1 MANTNNNHTILNNS
15 TVNNS
20 TTINNNTTT
29 FYSLEPAIVSGIN
42 ITLSISYILIF
53 VMVMLFVLIFTS
65 LSPVRKQMKSNQ
77 FKMIMLVFLLCI
89 LQCCALVSRLCYDSL
104 NLNMVLRL
112 DHFVQTHYGNDSE
125 IINQFQAIYSYN
137 NSIVSLEQAGIDF
150 STYIAMSFFGSL
162 EPLCVLM
169 NSVVM
174 LVVMCFVGNVFLTTV
189 RVSSGLVHSKTI
201 RRVTTLV
208 NIMTLISA
216 VALTLLIFTT
226 FFFIFFSRLNLI
238 GEFYIYFLIVAYV
251 VFVFQILLQ
260 LVVSNATAASV
271 LKTITKLTQSE
282 NKARS
287 RRPIIKVMILQAGLV
302 LCALL
307 QIVAVGCAV
316 GLYEWIY
323 LTLFY
328 AFINSFGILLF
339 ACVSIALYHPIFTD
353 TAKVFSELNH
363 KHLNAPSI
371 VRDQDLGDNG
381 SEASGSSLRR
391 VHSNVQM
398 MNTTETRTSVS
409 TSQKKQE
416 LAPTSNTTCSPQ
428 TPGVSS
434 LTGNEEHSVNICNV

>member
-1 MANTNNNHTILNNS
+1 MQRYHPLLLKSISDLVVHPPRSGHDQHHSTLRDMFSSSSLHSLFATAAMANTNNNHTILNNS

-260 LVVSNATAASV
+260 LVVSNVSIV
-271 LKTITKLTQSE
+271 LEKDKHGET
-282 NKARS
+282 
-287 RRPIIKVMILQAGLV
+287 VYGM
-302 LCALL
+302 
-307 QIVAVGCAV
+307 
-316 GLYEWIY
+316 
-323 LTLFY
+323 
-328 AFINSFGILLF
+328 ILLF
-339 ACVSIALYHPIFTD
+339 SFILINNHNNNNYHWVYSFE
-353 TAKVFSELNH
+353 FH
-363 KHLNAPSI
+363 
-371 VRDQDLGDNG
+371 R
-381 SEASGSSLRR
+381 
-391 VHSNVQM
+391 
-398 MNTTETRTSVS
+398 
-409 TSQKKQE
+409 
-416 LAPTSNTTCSPQ
+416 PQ
-428 TPGVSS
+428 QQVY
-434 LTGNEEHSVNICNV
+434 